1 MTDGR
6 DGRERGRRRPNMRE
20 VAELADVAISSVSRV
35 LSGHPDVS
43 QEMRDRVLDAVAQL
57 EYEPDFLA
65 QSLRRGQTLSVGF
78 VLADIS
84 NPLMAEIVLGAEAVL
99 RASGYSL
106 LLMNSEN
113 DPAQDGAHVRFF
125 QSRRVDGMILSL
137 VSETD
142 PRTLDV
148 LRAVTVPLV
157 VVDREL
163 DPSLRASAVFN
174 DHTAGM
180 ADAVRHLI
188 ELGHERIG
196 LITGALD
203 TLPGR
208 QRMEGMQQVVAS
220 SGGRV
225 TARYLPG
232 SFSAEHGE
240 QGTRELLDGSGQ
252 PTAIVCG
259 GNQLL
264 LGCLRVLR
272 ERGLEVGRDLSLI
285 TCDDTALTSLY
296 HPPIASVSRDT
307 VALGRT
313 AAELLLKRLGGEL
326 EPEVV
331 VLPTTYTPRAS
342 AAPPRG

>member
-43 QEMRDRVLDAVAQL
+43 HEMRDRVLDAVAQL

-208 QRMEGMQQVVAS
+208 QRMEGMQQVVAA

-225 TARYLPG
+225 TAHYLPG

-240 QGTRELLDGSGQ
+240 QATRELLDGSGH

-331 VLPTTYTPRAS
+331 VLPTTYTARAS